1 MDISTAAGILLGVAF
16 LLIGI
21 LESGDIGTYIDRASI
36 MITIG
41 GTIAATLISFPL
53 PKLVETLKSV
63 KHVFFGKELNAAEAI
78 EKIIELAN
86 TAWEGCRGRSGTS
99 RRMRCT
105 GGTTALNFIKE

>member
-21 LESGDIGTYIDRASI
+21 FESGSIGTYIDRASV

-63 KHVFFGKELNAAEAI
+63 RHVFFGKELTPQRP
-78 EKIIELAN
+78 L
-86 TAWEGCRGRSGTS
+86 
-99 RRMRCT
+99 RR
-105 GGTTALNFIKE
+105 

>member
-21 LESGDIGTYIDRASI
+21 LESGDIGSYVDRASV

-53 PKLVETLKSV
+53 PKLAETLKSV
-63 KHVFFGKELNAAEAI
+63 RHVFFGK
-78 EKIIELAN
+78 
-86 TAWEGCRGRSGTS
+86 
-99 RRMRCT
+99 
-105 GGTTALNFIKE
+105 